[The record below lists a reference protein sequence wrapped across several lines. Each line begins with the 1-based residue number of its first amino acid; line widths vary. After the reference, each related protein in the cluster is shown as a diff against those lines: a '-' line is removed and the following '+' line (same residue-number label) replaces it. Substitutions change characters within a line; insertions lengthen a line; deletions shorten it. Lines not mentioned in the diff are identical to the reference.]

1 MLNSQQ
7 NMQQAPF
14 TTKVYRQQICNK
26 TKQVRNETAT
36 NPDETPPYTLL
47 YNSGN
52 VWRIQFF
59 VISLQRERS
68 DPNKVCD
75 LSCEIC
81 CLFVTKQRKSLL
93 SFSTFRLIKHWYL
106 IIYVNILQIL
116 RSLAITLQKKNPEI
130 PKTIRNQRLLASI
143 RRKNITG
150 NDCRD
155 KKAGWE

>member
-14 TTKVYRQQICNK
+14 TTKSISAINLQQNEASTQRNGNK
-26 TKQVRNETAT
+26 PRWNA
-36 NPDETPPYTLL
+36 PYTLL
-47 YNSGN
+47 YYSGN

-106 IIYVNILQIL
+106 IIYINILQIL
-116 RSLAITLQKKNPEI
+116 RSIRDNFAEKESRNPKDDTESKPSGFSKKKKYNREWLQ
-130 PKTIRNQRLLASI
+130 
-143 RRKNITG
+143 G
-150 NDCRD
+150 
-155 KKAGWE
+155 